1 MQGPN
6 EQAEVARDMSIF
18 NGCLSCYAIRRMK
31 KCTENFIAKADPQTA
46 FLAFFELRVRTR
58 PFKVIILRLIRSSGL
73 LRGCCCSASIRTDP
87 YGKATVPAQRRPT
100 RRKGSGHT
108 LPITGLI

>member
-46 FLAFFELRVRTR
+46 FLAFFELRCAHARSKSSSFGLFAPAGCVAAAVAHPSAPTHMAR
-58 PFKVIILRLIRSSGL
+58 PPFRLNAAP
-73 LRGCCCSASIRTDP
+73 RG
-87 YGKATVPAQRRPT
+87 GKGAATPCQ
-100 RRKGSGHT
+100 
-108 LPITGLI
+108 